1 MRKNP
6 LGRGLETLIP
16 KNENAINKKNNV
28 LELDITDIIP
38 NQEQPRKV
46 FDADKLNELAESIKS
61 RGLVQPIIVTK
72 TGDKYTIIAGE
83 RRWRASGLA
92 GLKKIPVIIRD
103 TPDQKE
109 RLELA
114 LIENIQ
120 REDLNT
126 IELANAYK
134 NLIEKFSYTQ
144 EDLSKI
150 VGKSRSAVAN
160 ILRLLKLPREVIEAV
175 SKNII
180 TEGHARALL
189 GLEENSEIIEAFRIV
204 VNKSLSVRETENL
217 VKRIKKGEKKD
228 IVEKNEDIF
237 IHSLKSELESF
248 FKTKVNIKKGKKGGT
263 IEIKYNS
270 NEELENIINLI
281 RGQND

>member
-16 KNENAINKKNNV
+16 KNDTAINKKNSV
-28 LELDITDIIP
+28 VELDITDIVP

-92 GLKKIPVIIRD
+92 GLKKIPAIIRD

-120 REDLNT
+120 REDLNI

-144 EDLSKI
+144 EELSKI

-160 ILRLLKLPREVIEAV
+160 VLRLLKLPREVIEAL

-189 GLEENSEIIEAFRIV
+189 GLEENSEIIEAFKIV

-237 IHSLKSELESF
+237 IHSLKRELESF

-270 NEELENIINLI
+270 NEELDTIINLI